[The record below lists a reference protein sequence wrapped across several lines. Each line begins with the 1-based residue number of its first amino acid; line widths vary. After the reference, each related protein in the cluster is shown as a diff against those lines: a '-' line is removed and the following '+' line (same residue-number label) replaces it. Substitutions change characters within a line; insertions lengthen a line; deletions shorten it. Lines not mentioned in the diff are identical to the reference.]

1 MNDDT
6 SVLPV
11 NGIFTAYIGCS
22 YSFRVSIK
30 NGGSVTKVTVNGSEL
45 IAENGLYTVDNV
57 TGDMT
62 IDVQTTRDMY
72 APVNGIYRGVDV
84 TKRSAAYE
92 KPTWNSDKIGEEY
105 ITYQETVMFYSG
117 RNSVRLLYPV
127 ENIITVY
134 SYNLIDG
141 ERKYY
146 YWGEDFYIDSD
157 GKFVLTPDTSIP
169 VYENAHDIKN
179 ITSDNQMNWSM
190 ISNWDRYQANYLIMV
205 TYTHKEEW
213 ANTEYNNLA
222 DGNEMVLGAHM
233 LEVCPSV
240 AGTKPEIKV
249 MPLGIGGKESPA
261 RLTFDGAEGD
271 AICVSLVDMGGRMRM
286 IVQDVKAYAPL
297 NKMPNLPVA
306 GVMWKPL
313 PDLQTAAECWI
324 LAGGAHHTVLSYA
337 LNADNMRD
345 FAEMLGIEFVHITAD
360 TKVSEFKKELL
371 WNDVA
376 YKIGMK

>member
-1 MNDDT
+1 M
-6 SVLPV
+6 LPV

-22 YSFRVSIK
+22 YSFRVSVK

-169 VYENAHDIKN
+169 VYENAQDIKN

-190 ISNWDRYQANYLIMV
+190 ISNWDRYQVNYLIMV

-313 PDLQTAAECWI
+313 PNLQTAAECWI

-360 TKVSEFKKELL
+360 TKVTEFKKELL

-376 YKIGMK
+376 YKIGIK

>member
-1 MNDDT
+1 M
-6 SVLPV
+6 LPV

-146 YWGEDFYIDSD
+146 YWGENFYIDSD
-157 GKFVLTPDTSIP
+157 EKFVLTPDTSIP
-169 VYENAHDIKN
+169 VYENAQDIKN

-240 AGTKPEIKV
+240 SGTKPEIKV
-249 MPLGIGGKESPA
+249 MPLGIGGM
-261 RLTFDGAEGD
+261 LDT
-271 AICVSLVDMGGRMRM
+271 GGRRPSYG
-286 IVQDVKAYAPL
+286 VKLCA
-297 NKMPNLPVA
+297 
-306 GVMWKPL
+306 
-313 PDLQTAAECWI
+313 
-324 LAGGAHHTVLSYA
+324 
-337 LNADNMRD
+337 
-345 FAEMLGIEFVHITAD
+345 
-360 TKVSEFKKELL
+360 
-371 WNDVA
+371 
-376 YKIGMK
+376 